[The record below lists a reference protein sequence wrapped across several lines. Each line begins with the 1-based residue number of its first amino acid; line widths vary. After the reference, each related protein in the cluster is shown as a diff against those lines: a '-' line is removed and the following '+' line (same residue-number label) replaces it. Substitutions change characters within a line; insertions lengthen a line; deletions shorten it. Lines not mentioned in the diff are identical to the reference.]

1 MKLLSFFFIL
11 LLFVA
16 ASVSYE
22 VKPTT
27 GEVIQIEGLYIFT
40 DCKPVKEYVYL
51 GTVKNSAGI
60 NNPQYSN
67 VRDYLIK
74 RAKKEYDDADALILT
89 LNAGGADVCDVIKF
103 K

>member
-1 MKLLSFFFIL
+1 MKPLLFLAIL
-11 LLFVA
+11 FLFVA

-27 GEVIQIEGLYIFT
+27 GEVIQIEGMYIFT

-51 GTVKNSAGI
+51 GTVKNSGGI

-74 RAKKEYDDADALILT
+74 RAKKEYDDADGLILT

>member
-1 MKLLSFFFIL
+1 MKPLLFLAIL
-11 LLFVA
+11 FLFVA

-40 DCKPVKEYVYL
+40 DCKPVKEYIYL
-51 GTVKNSAGI
+51 GTVKNQGGI
-60 NNPQYSN
+60 NNPQYTN
-67 VRDYLIK
+67 VRDWLIK
-74 RAKKEYDDADALILT
+74 RAKKEYDDADAVILT
-89 LNAGGADVCDVIKF
+89 LSSGGADVCDVIKF